1 MLTGFDMANALEHC
15 AKHLDAT
22 GQPDSADRC
31 RAGAEEIKR
40 LLHVIRTRDR
50 HIAELQAEIFVCDGS
65 DETKLDALKDAVRE
79 AVKPIR
85 AFVRQNSVQTVV
97 DDWPYGHAGR
107 APKGFYLRD
116 LRAIAALHDI
126 CLKSARLEESK
137 D

>member
-15 AKHLDAT
+15 AKHLESNA
-22 GQPDSADRC
+22 QPDSADRC

-65 DETKLDALKDAVRE
+65 DETKLDATNALGWRLWRACSKAEDILGIVANVPDLGDAMNAWKANAYPE
-79 AVKPIR
+79 P
-85 AFVRQNSVQTVV
+85 
-97 DDWPYGHAGR
+97 DG
-107 APKGFYLRD
+107 
-116 LRAIAALHDI
+116 
-126 CLKSARLEESK
+126 LKSARLEESK